1 MQEEKPIAF
10 SSVQVNNANKTE
22 FELILSGSEWILN
35 LTFTKCRENTS
46 FVIRNVKITNGNETF
61 MADSS
66 PKFMTAL
73 TKKFVC
79 SSMIEIPMGNNTILY
94 MINTTL
100 QAFNMDPTDKLELC
114 PRDMKIDFPITKI
127 TGAAVG
133 LIVGGLITT
142 VTGMAVRKRIFQK
155 KETSS

>member
-22 FELILSGSEWILN
+22 FELLLSGSKWILN
-35 LTFTKCRENTS
+35 LNFTKCRENTS
-46 FVIRNVKITNGNETF
+46 FVIRNMKITNGNETF

-79 SSMIEIPMGNNTILY
+79 SSKIEIPMGNNAILY
-94 MINTTL
+94 MVNTTL
-100 QAFNMDPTDKLELC
+100 QAFNMDPTGKLIAICLINIL
-114 PRDMKIDFPITKI
+114 RRV
-127 TGAAVG
+127 GA
-133 LIVGGLITT
+133 LS
-142 VTGMAVRKRIFQK
+142 KRY
-155 KETSS
+155 EN